1 MRPGRARLALAAGL
15 AAVAAAAGGYA
26 WLHWSGGA
34 GAARFRTAKL
44 ERGPIAATI
53 ETSGTLN
60 AVSTV
65 RVASQISGQIKEIY
79 ADFNSPV
86 KENQVIARIDPAT
99 FELRVSQARSDLDDA
114 RRAAEVARD
123 GLRGRGAAARLRAA
137 QAAVQRRETLL
148 RQAEADLE
156 RTVIRAPVDGTVV
169 LRNVD
174 AGQTVTASP
183 QAPVLFLI
191 ARDLHE
197 MQVEATVAEADIGRL
212 RVGQPAAFTVDAIPR
227 RSFPGELVQIRK
239 SPANAR
245 EAASDTVVISARNPD
260 LALLP
265 GMTATLRI
273 VVDRRDDAL
282 RVPNAALRFRPP
294 DATEPAPS
302 GGTGTGRVWVPRS
315 GTAQPVELRL
325 GLSDGTATEV
335 VAGPLSAGDEVIVGL
350 ASASV
355 PRDPALPR
363 VRP

>member
-1 MRPGRARLALAAGL
+1 MKSLRLRLALAAGL
-15 AAVAAAAGGYA
+15 LAAAAAAGYA
-26 WLHWSGGA
+26 WLHSGDDTGT
-34 GAARFRTAKL
+34 ARYRTARL
-44 ERGPIAATI
+44 ERGSITAMVEA
-53 ETSGTLN
+53 SGTLN

-65 RVASQISGQIKEIY
+65 RVGSLISGQIKEIY

-99 FELRVSQARSDLDDA
+99 FELRVNQARADLEAA
-114 RRAAEVARD
+114 RHAAAVARD
-123 GLRGRGAAARLRAA
+123 APHGSAAAARQRAA
-137 QAAVQRRETLL
+137 QVAVQQRESLL

-156 RTVIRAPVDGTVV
+156 RTVIRAPIDGTVV
-169 LRNVD
+169 LRNVG
-174 AGQTVTASP
+174 AGQTVAVSP

-197 MQVEATVAEADIGRL
+197 MQVEATVDEADLGRL

-239 SPANAR
+239 SPATAR
-245 EAASDTVVISARNPD
+245 EAASDTIVISVRNPD

-265 GMTATLRI
+265 GMTANVRI
-273 VVDRRDDAL
+273 VVGRRDDAL

-294 DATEPAPS
+294 GAPGPAPRS
-302 GGTGTGRVWVPRS
+302 GPGTGRVWVVRS
-315 GTAQPVELRL
+315 GTAQAVELRL
-325 GLSDGTATEV
+325 GLSDGTATEL

-350 ASASV
+350 ASAAA

-363 VRP
+363 VRPF